1 MKRFFLLSAFTLLGF
16 AVACST
22 ATHGDDKPTA
32 KTLGKIERIDP
43 AFDELIGRDA
53 KLEVLATGHVWTEGP
68 VWVPRD
74 GGFLLFSDIPRNR
87 VYKWQEGKGESVF
100 LEPSGGTGKDAAFLK
115 EPGSNGLLLDA
126 DGRLVLMEHGDRRVA
141 RLDAWDSK
149 QKTTLAHRYMG
160 KRLNSPNDGV
170 FKSNGDLYF
179 TDPPY
184 GRQLKDS
191 KPNEF
196 PDRDLDYCGVYRLSK
211 DGKLT
216 LLTKEMSRP
225 NGIAFSPDEKTLY
238 VANSDSAKAIWMA
251 FPVLGDGTLGE
262 GRVFYDVTKKGGGD
276 RPGSPDGMKVDA
288 KGNVF
293 ATGPGGVMVFSPEGK
308 HLGTI
313 YTGVATA
320 NCAWGDDGSTLYV
333 CADKALTRIK
343 TKTKGKG
350 F

>member
-1 MKRFFLLSAFTLLGF
+1 MKRFILICALIVALGALSQPRAP
-16 AVACST
+16 
-22 ATHGDDKPTA
+22 GDDKQPA
-32 KTLGKIERIDP
+32 KTLGRIERIDP
-43 AFDELIGRDA
+43 ALDELIGPDA
-53 KLEVLATGHVWTEGP
+53 KLEVLAPGHDWTEGP

-115 EPGSNGLLLDA
+115 EPGSNGLLLDPE
-126 DGRLVLMEHGDRRVA
+126 GRLVLMEHGDRRVA
-141 RLDAWDSK
+141 RLDNWDSK
-149 QKTTLAHRYMG
+149 QKTTLAHLYMG
-160 KRLNSPNDGV
+160 KRLNSPNDGS

-191 KPNEF
+191 KPNDF
-196 PDRDLDYCGVYRLSK
+196 PDRDLDFCGVYRLSK

-225 NGIAFSPDEKTLY
+225 NGIAFSADEKTLY
-238 VANSDSAKAIWMA
+238 VANSDPSRAIWMA
-251 FPVLGDGTLGE
+251 FPVQADGTLGE
-262 GRVFYDVTKKGGGD
+262 GRVFFDATKMS
-276 RPGSPDGMKVDA
+276 RPGRPGLPDGMKVDA

-293 ATGPGGVMVFSPEGK
+293 ATGPGGVLVFSPEGK

-313 YTGVATA
+313 FTGVSTA

>member
-1 MKRFFLLSAFTLLGF
+1 MKRFILLFALLVV
-16 AVACST
+16 AVAST
-22 ATHGDDKPTA
+22 AATRGDDKKET
-32 KTLGKIERIDP
+32 KTLGKIERVDP
-43 AFDELIGRDA
+43 AFDDLIGPDA
-53 KLEVLATGHVWTEGP
+53 KLEVLAEGHDWTEGP

-100 LEPSGGTGKDAAFLK
+100 LEPSGYTGSATNLK
-115 EPGSNGLLLDA
+115 EPGSNGLLLDP

-141 RLDAWDSK
+141 RLDRWNSK
-149 QKTTLAHRYMG
+149 EKTTLAHRYMG

-184 GRQLKDS
+184 GRALKER
-191 KPNEF
+191 NGEEF
-196 PDRDLDYCGVYRLSK
+196 PDRDLDFCGVYRLSK

-216 LLTKEMSRP
+216 LLTKEMSKP
-225 NGIAFSPDEKTLY
+225 NGIALSPDEKTLY
-238 VANSDSAKAIWMA
+238 VANSDGARAIWMA
-251 FPVLGDGTLGE
+251 FPIKEDGTLGT
-262 GRVFYDVTKKGGGD
+262 GRVFFDATKWVGRD
-276 RPGSPDGMKVDA
+276 RPGGPDGMKVDA
-288 KGNVF
+288 KGNLF
-293 ATGPGGVMVFSPEGK
+293 ATGPGGVLLFSPDGK

-313 YTGVATA
+313 ATGVPTA
-320 NCAWGDDGSTLYV
+320 NCAWGDDGSVLYV
-333 CADKALTRIK
+333 TADKALTRIK

>member
-1 MKRFFLLSAFTLLGF
+1 MTRFISLSAVALLGA
-16 AVACST
+16 AVACAT
-22 ATHGDDKPTA
+22 ATRGDDKKPA
-32 KTLGKIERIDP
+32 KTLGKIERLDP
-43 AFDELIGRDA
+43 AFDDLIGRDA
-53 KLEVLATGHVWTEGP
+53 RLEVLAEGHKWTEGP

-100 LEPSGGTGKDAAFLK
+100 LEPSGYTGPAANLK
-115 EPGSNGLLLDA
+115 EPGSNGLLLDP

-141 RLDAWDSK
+141 RLDDWNGK
-149 QKTTLAHRYMG
+149 KKTTLADRYEG

-170 FKSNGDLYF
+170 YKSNGDLYF

-184 GRQLKDS
+184 GRALKDG

-196 PDRDLDYCGVYRLSK
+196 PGRELDFCGVYRLSR

-216 LLTKEMSRP
+216 LLTREMSKP

-238 VANSDSAKAIWMA
+238 VANSDPDRAVWME
-251 FPVLGDGTLGE
+251 FPVKADGTLGD
-262 GRVFYDVTKKGGGD
+262 GKVFFDATKWAGKK
-276 RPGSPDGMKVDA
+276 PGLPDGMKVDA

-293 ATGPGGVMVFSPEGK
+293 ATGPGGVLVFSPKGK

-313 YTGVATA
+313 ATGVPTA
-320 NCAWGDDGSTLYV
+320 NCAWGNDGTMLYV
-333 CADKALTRIK
+333 TADTRLTRIQ